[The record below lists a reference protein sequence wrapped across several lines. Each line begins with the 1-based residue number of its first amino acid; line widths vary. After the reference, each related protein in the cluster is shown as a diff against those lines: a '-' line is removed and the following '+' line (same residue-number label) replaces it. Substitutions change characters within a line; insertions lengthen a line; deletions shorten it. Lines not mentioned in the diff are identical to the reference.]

1 MKLTFVAPNN
11 NNHDVRSKCS
21 PLLDFDILHHNGG
34 AIEPADSSTINNNDN
49 DDYDPVQRELIRVI

>member
-1 MKLTFVAPNN
+1 VAAN

-34 AIEPADSSTINNNDN
+34 AIEPADNSSVNNNE
-49 DDYDPVQRELIRVI
+49 DYDPMQRELIRVI